1 MPPRKP
7 FEANRGGWCCLP
19 PDNTSEWN
27 TLPLRAPPSRE
38 PTLDCPADE
47 RKAWDGA
54 LCEKA
59 LCFFF
64 SLLCFHSLC
73 TFRAY
78 FLLSI
83 RTTRHLNF
91 TGPLSFIYYI
101 TDVSQLQQRNNEKKK
116 NLLRKWRRDTALPM
130 TKILKQPQQRNGKKG
145 TANNKSVRRG
155 LAQEGTHHGRLE
167 RR

>member
-1 MPPRKP
+1 MLSPPP
-7 FEANRGGWCCLP
+7 NT
-19 PDNTSEWN
+19 TSEWN

-64 SLLCFHSLC
+64 FSLLCFHSLC

-83 RTTRHLNF
+83 CATRHLNF
-91 TGPLSFIYYI
+91 TGPLSLIYYI
-101 TDVSQLQQRNNEKKK
+101 TDVSQLQQRNNEKKSPSK
-116 NLLRKWRRDTALPM
+116 VAMRHRF
-130 TKILKQPQQRNGKKG
+130 
-145 TANNKSVRRG
+145 ANDKDSR
-155 LAQEGTHHGRLE
+155 ATTGTHTTTKKRVE
-167 RR
+167 RNC